1 MDKLFQYEISLP
13 PPSFLS
19 GAEVNMCKAKSSL
32 MGCLVDENIDLLV
45 EAQCSAVLVDGSLIA
60 QSNRPKCIETIGAY
74 IEQVYLTMILR
85 HLLRYERVDV
95 LFDRYF
101 DLSIKGV
108 TRVNRGIGGR
118 YHIMP
123 NTPIPRKW
131 KEFLII
137 NAKCPDL
144 SQITSVVWSYPKES
158 KYFALKMKRSSD
170 FQQHRLM
177 VYPPVRMRRLT
188 HALYCMQ
195 GMPLWLV
202 IVAFS

>member
-1 MDKLFQYEISLP
+1 MTNLFIATQQRDADMDKLFQYEISLP

-32 MGCLVDENIDLLV
+32 MGCLVDENIDLPV
-45 EAQCSAVLVDGSLIA
+45 EVQCSAVLVDGSFIA

-131 KEFLII
+131 KEFLR
-137 NAKCPDL
+137 NSDNKCEMFRGVVDYVSSLVIPEGKQVFC
-144 SQITSVVWSYPKES
+144 SQDEKVIGFPT
-158 KYFALKMKRSSD
+158 A
-170 FQQHRLM
+170 
-177 VYPPVRMRRLT
+177 PV
-188 HALYCMQ
+188 
-195 GMPLWLV
+195 WLV
-202 IVAFS
+202 MEAFS